1 VTTDPRDA
9 AAAAAAAARGRLR
22 ASHADR
28 QQVIDTLKIAFVQGR
43 LTKDELVTRVDETY
57 TSKTYAELAALTT
70 DLPAGLL
77 AAEPALTPTEPA
89 LTPTEPALTPTEP
102 ALTPTEPAPTP
113 TNAQERSVAR
123 RVATTCAVGLFAPTV
138 EAIAF
143 LTGNGLLYAM
153 FLLPTVI
160 TFLAWVMAGPQL
172 LGSWREKR
180 SPTAA

>member
-1 VTTDPRDA
+1 MTTDPRDA

-89 LTPTEPALTPTEP
+89 LTPTEPA
-102 ALTPTEPAPTP
+102 PTP